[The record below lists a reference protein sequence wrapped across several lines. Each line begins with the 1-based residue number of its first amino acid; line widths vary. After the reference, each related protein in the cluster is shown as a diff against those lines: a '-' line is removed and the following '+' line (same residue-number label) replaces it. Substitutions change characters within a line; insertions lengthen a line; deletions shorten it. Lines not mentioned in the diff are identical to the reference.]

1 MAQEQSKY
9 AKSMYAECVGLR
21 LVAVTQQQGKIRR
34 TLYAALS
41 LHLKL
46 ASDDAAIA
54 HVASVLQQLPWLGTA
69 R

>member
-1 MAQEQSKY
+1 MHRNKASVPM
-9 AKSMYAECVGLR
+9 SAECVGLR
-21 LVAVTQQQGKIRR
+21 LVAVMQQRGKTRR

-54 HVASVLQQLPWLGTA
+54 HVASVLQQLPLLATA
-69 R
+69 T